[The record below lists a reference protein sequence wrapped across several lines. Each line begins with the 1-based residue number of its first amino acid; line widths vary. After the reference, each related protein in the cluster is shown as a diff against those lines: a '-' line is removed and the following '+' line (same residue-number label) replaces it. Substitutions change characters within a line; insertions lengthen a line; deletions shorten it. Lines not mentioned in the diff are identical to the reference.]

1 MSVVKNKSAL
11 ASRIKSWFNF
21 EIIMGFGVMDKTNLA
36 ETGTT
41 HGLLDKVKTGLTCRR
56 RSIGDIGTAGH
67 DRFKWE
73 AALGAGNGDKS
84 LETTVSKPGGEIGD
98 KALYVGGWG
107 ANLNGAAF
115 QRLTEIKLHARH
127 QTTLVRVAHHGL

>member
-1 MSVVKNKSAL
+1 MRKCSTDMKSRYVIFITSQMTRTIGSTLKMSVVKNKSAL

-21 EIIMGFGVMDKTNLA
+21 EIIMGFRVNKTNLA

-84 LETTVSKPGGEIGD
+84 LET
-98 KALYVGGWG
+98 
-107 ANLNGAAF
+107 
-115 QRLTEIKLHARH
+115 
-127 QTTLVRVAHHGL
+127 